1 MAATTTTAKRRPIHR
16 EIADELRQRIAAD
29 AYKGAELPRELSLME
44 EFGVSRHTIR
54 AALQHLVNDG
64 IIERRAG
71 SGTKITERAKG
82 GIWAA
87 GSLSHLIGEF
97 TPDQYLTL
105 SIREEPVENFPR
117 EAELFGLAPGSR
129 IFHVL
134 RILTLNDLPYA
145 FVNIFALNEAAKRVP
160 ESELGIEPLVTL
172 IERYAKVRPARVR
185 QVASASS
192 ASDQA
197 ARQLGIKPGS
207 AVLHLQRIYFDS
219 DDRPFLHVDLL
230 CRPDRYQ
237 HVMDFV
243 HEAPGRQG

>member
-1 MAATTTTAKRRPIHR
+1 MVATTTAKRRPIHR
-16 EIADELRQRIAAD
+16 EIADELRQRIASD
-29 AYKGAELPRELSLME
+29 TYKSSEIPRELSLMQ

-71 SGTKITERAKG
+71 SGTKVTERAKG

-87 GSLSHLIGEF
+87 GSLGDLIGEF

-105 SIREEPVENFPR
+105 SIREESIDGFPK
-117 EAELFGLAPGSR
+117 AATLFGLEPGAL

-134 RILTLNDLPYA
+134 RILMLNDLPYA
-145 FVNIFALNEAAKRVP
+145 FVNLFALTEAARPIP
-160 ESELGIEPLVTL
+160 ESELGLKPLVDL
-172 IERYAKVRPARVR
+172 IEQYGKVRPARVR
-185 QVASASS
+185 QVASATS

-197 ARQLGIKPGS
+197 ARQIGIKAGS
-207 AVLHLQRIYFDS
+207 AVLHLERTYFDS
-219 DDRPFLHVDLL
+219 DGRPFLHVDLL

-243 HEAPGRQG
+243 HETPGKPA

>member
-1 MAATTTTAKRRPIHR
+1 MAETTTAKRRPIHR
-16 EIADELRQRIAAD
+16 EIADELRQRIASD
-29 AYKGAELPRELSLME
+29 AYNGVELPRELTLME

-71 SGTKITERAKG
+71 SGTKVTERAKG

-105 SIREEPVENFPR
+105 SIREEPIENFP
-117 EAELFGLAPGSR
+117 EAAALFGPQAGSL

-134 RILTLNDLPYA
+134 RVLTLNDLPYA
-145 FVNIFALNEAAKRVP
+145 FVNIFALNEAAKRIP
-160 ESELGIEPLVTL
+160 KSQLGLEPLVVL
-172 IERYAKVRPARVR
+172 IERFAKVRPARVR
-185 QVASASS
+185 QVISACAADDES
-192 ASDQA
+192 
-197 ARQLGIKPGS
+197 ARQLGIRSGS
-207 AVLHLQRIYFDS
+207 PVLRLERTYIDS
-219 DDRPFLHVDLL
+219 DGRPFLHVDLL
-230 CRPDRYQ
+230 SRPDRYK

-243 HEAPGRQG
+243 HETPGNLG

>member
-160 ESELGIEPLVTL
+160 ESELGIEPLVNL

-197 ARQLGIKPGS
+197 ARQLGITPGS
-207 AVLHLQRIYFDS
+207 AVLHLQRTYFDS